1 MSSRTVRP
9 LGEMAGGN
17 WHRFGDPTSDELL
30 ARFETTDD
38 VAVQR
43 EIVRQIEAR
52 FVELAPAIPLFP
64 NPAWGVFS
72 TRRFDG
78 FPSAQFP
85 YASLSPHREP
95 ERLIVLTSLVPVG
108 QAPATAEAV
117 RRPSP

>member
-1 MSSRTVRP
+1 
-9 LGEMAGGN
+9 MAGGN
-17 WHRFGDPTSDELL
+17 WHRFGDLATDDLL
-30 ARFETTDD
+30 SRFEVTDD
-38 VAVQR
+38 VGIQR
-43 EIVRQIEAR
+43 ELVRQIEAR

-95 ERLIVLTSLVPVG
+95 ERLIVLTTL
-108 QAPATAEAV
+108 APKGEAKDV
-117 RRPSP
+117 ARGRFERGAAP